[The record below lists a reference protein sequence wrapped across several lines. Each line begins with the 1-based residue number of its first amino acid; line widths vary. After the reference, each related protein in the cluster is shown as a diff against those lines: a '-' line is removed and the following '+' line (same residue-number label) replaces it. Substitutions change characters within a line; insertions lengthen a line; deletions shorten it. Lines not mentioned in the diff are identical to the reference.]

1 MRREPTSLTVVGVKT
16 FSRIAS
22 TSIAVAATAFA
33 AAAPAGAATAPAS
46 APSSPQAAPTSAAAA
61 CGAVA
66 DGRVQ
71 GLEGTPERVT
81 LALASDYGTSYATL
95 TECVRSGDGYAVDFS
110 VDARIGSEGFAPE
123 GAKREGDG
131 RSPSGVYS
139 FGTGFGAADPGSS
152 TGYREITDRS
162 CWVDEPGSTY
172 NTWQETNDCRGEHLA
187 DYVDQDYAQGIVI
200 NHNTADPVAGMGSAI
215 FLHASGD
222 GATAGCIS
230 IPEARVSEK
239 MRATHEGDRI
249 VMGVAEDMI
258 GEASGSDSGSGA
270 ITHTLYPGS
279 PHHAEVRTLQRELGV
294 GVDGIY
300 GPVTEGAVEDVQ
312 RSEGLVVDGIAG
324 PKTLGALGLA

>member
-1 MRREPTSLTVVGVKT
+1 MRRGPASPTVVGVQT

-33 AAAPAGAATAPAS
+33 AAAPAGAATAAPS
-46 APSSPQAAPTSAAAA
+46 APAAAPTSGSAA
-61 CGAVA
+61 CQAVA
-66 DGRVQ
+66 DGRVH
-71 GLEGTPERVT
+71 GLEGTPQRVT
-81 LALASDYGTSYATL
+81 LALADDDGSSHATL
-95 TECVRSGDGYAVDFS
+95 TECVRSGDGYAVDFT

-139 FGTGFGAADPGSS
+139 FGTGFGAGDPGSS

-172 NTWQETNDCRGEHLA
+172 NTWQETDDCRGEQLA

-200 NHNTADPVAGMGSAI
+200 NYNTADPVAGMGSAI

-222 GATAGCIS
+222 GATAGCVS

-239 MRATHEGDRI
+239 MRSTHAGDRI

-258 GEASGSDSGSGA
+258 GEGSGSDSGSDA
-270 ITHTLYPGS
+270 ITHTLSPGS

-294 GVDGIY
+294 DVDGIY
-300 GPVTEGAVEDVQ
+300 GTVTEGAVRDVQ